1 LTRLVSVALRLTET
15 YFAPPIGATS
25 DRELGP
31 IFLRPCH
38 ADITHVET
46 PTPALAG
53 SVAQDFKVAK
63 LPIDRQSIKSR
74 RLLDMIEMV
83 EVLIAPGERA
93 VWQMLVDAGADA
105 DHLAYRDPS
114 DDTHSVFNAALQ
126 FSICW
131 EKLRGFLIVEDDRLE
146 RCYRLFVQHEDHLG
160 REVIQKRVRM
170 SNFASSIFDL
180 VDDGARRSEN
190 LAHGLIRD

>member
-1 LTRLVSVALRLTET
+1 M
-15 YFAPPIGATS
+15 
-25 DRELGP
+25 
-31 IFLRPCH
+31 
-38 ADITHVET
+38 
-46 PTPALAG
+46 AG
-53 SVAQDFKVAK
+53 SVAQDFKVTK

-105 DHLAYRDPS
+105 DHLAYRDSS

-126 FSICW
+126 FRICS

-146 RCYRLFVQHEDHLG
+146 RCYRLFVQHEDHLD

-170 SNFASSIFDL
+170 SNFSSSIFDL
-180 VDDGARRSEN
+180 VDGGARRSEN